1 VNGTKTL
8 HASPLGMATFSVLLG
23 LTYVV
28 EDVQDPAAFIFIIV
42 PALSWAV
49 WYGWEA

>member
-1 VNGTKTL
+1 
-8 HASPLGMATFSVLLG
+8 MATFGVLLG

-28 EDVQDPAAFIFIIV
+28 EDVQDLAAFIFIIV
-42 PALSWAV
+42 PALSWVV